1 MFENNLDTE
10 LMQGLKLEELV
21 FNFLLMLI
29 ALVSVAF
36 GKDLV

>member
-21 FNFLLMLI
+21 FNFLQMLI
-29 ALVSVAF
+29 ALASVAF

>member
-21 FNFLLMLI
+21 FNFLQMSI
-29 ALVSVAF
+29 ALASVAF
-36 GKDLV
+36 AKDLV